1 MLATRNTTGIY
12 FIRLFFTRI
21 DPLAERLATLHPSA
35 MRTLHETAA
44 DLAAGRITSRVLVEE
59 CLDRIAAPDG
69 EGPRTFLRVYG
80 DQARATADAMDA
92 LRQAGRAPGLFAG
105 IPISL
110 KDLLDVAGEPTP
122 AGSRILANAPAATAH
137 APVVQRLLAAGLIP
151 VGRTNMT
158 EFAFS
163 GVGINPH
170 YGTPR
175 APYGRA
181 ADGTGRVPGGSSSGA
196 AVSVS
201 DGMALAAIGTDTG
214 GSCRIPA
221 AFCGIVGYKPTA
233 RRVPLHG
240 VLPLSPS
247 LDSVG
252 PLANS
257 VACCA
262 VIDAILAG
270 APLPQA
276 KPQTAAGLRLLFP
289 TNIVT
294 DNMDAPTER
303 ALDRAIQR
311 LDRSGVTVVHR
322 HLRSLDRITAA
333 HARGGFAVVESYAWH
348 RDLLAAHA
356 DRYDARVASRILP
369 GANMAAA
376 DYAALMQ
383 ARTQIIA
390 DFAAE
395 LAPFDA
401 LVMPTVPIAPPPIS
415 AFDNDDDYKRLN
427 GLILRNTAQINFLD
441 GCAISLPCHEAGAP
455 PAGLMLAASSMVDSR
470 LFEVAAAVEAVLF

>member
-1 MLATRNTTGIY
+1 
-12 FIRLFFTRI
+12 
-21 DPLAERLATLHPSA
+21 
-35 MRTLHETAA
+35 MRTFQETASQ
-44 DLAAGRITSRVLVEE
+44 LAAGQTTSRALVES
-59 CLDRIAAPDG
+59 CLERIAASDG
-69 EGPRTFLRVYG
+69 EGGRTFLRIYT
-80 DQARATADAMDA
+80 DQARASADAMDT
-92 LRQAGRAPGLFAG
+92 LRRAGRAPGPFAG

-122 AGSRILANAPAATAH
+122 AGSVILAEAPPAQAH

-196 AVSVS
+196 AVSVA

-221 AFCGIVGYKPTA
+221 AFCGVVGYKPTA
-233 RRVPLHG
+233 RRVPLQG

-262 VIDAILAG
+262 TIDAIIAV
-270 APLPQA
+270 APLPSAAPMQ
-276 KPQTAAGLRLLFP
+276 AAGLRLLFP
-289 TNIVT
+289 TNLVL
-294 DNMDAPTER
+294 DNMDASTER

-311 LDRSGVTVVHR
+311 LDRAGVTVVHR
-322 HLRSLDRITAA
+322 RLRAFDMITEA

-348 RDLLAAHA
+348 RTLLAEHA
-356 DRYDARVASRILP
+356 DRYDSRVASRILP
-369 GANMAAA
+369 GADMAAA
-376 DYAALMQ
+376 DYVALMQ
-383 ARTQIIA
+383 ARTRIIET
-390 DFAAE
+390 FAAE

-401 LVMPTVPIAPPPIS
+401 LVLPTVPIAPPPIS
-415 AFDNDDDYKRLN
+415 AFDDDD
-427 GLILRNTAQINFLD
+427 D
-441 GCAISLPCHEAGAP
+441 
-455 PAGLMLAASSMVDSR
+455 
-470 LFEVAAAVEAVLF
+470 